1 MNRLLHPVLRF
12 CCVGILLAA
21 CTAVQAQ
28 TFTIT
33 PDLSNPQRASI
44 TFGGSMPGTSPGA
57 QQHRIFLIGAVAGAV
72 SSASV
77 CTNTAAIGARTLLSA
92 SISGTNTLIL
102 GFSGP
107 LATGA
112 ALSGAVTVD
121 LNFPHTWSGGTST
134 SSWGVLA
141 SVAAGTWNNT
151 AAPIALP
158 VAGIGVTG
166 NSASIADGS
175 TGISASNNTDLGQ
188 VCVVGG
194 PISQTFTIANP
205 SATGSLTVSNIT
217 TANSVLF
224 SVGIPGLFP
233 IIVLPSSSTTFTIS
247 FDPTAVGVVGTTVSI
262 QNNSCGA
269 TSNYTFDV
277 QGGGINAPTAYNLST
292 TNSGNFCTG
301 STTSITQN
309 GSQTGVSYQLYI
321 GGINPTGAPVTG
333 TGSPLTF
340 SGLNTSGVY
349 TVVATATGG
358 CTATMTGSVTL
369 TERPLPA
376 LPTTTA
382 YSVCVGGTRTLTG
395 ATGASHLWTVAAN
408 TSTGATINGV
418 ALTPPTQ
425 TFSTQNL
432 AAVGGTSTGQI
443 DLTYKITDG
452 FGCMATTPVTVQ
464 VTGASIA
471 NITGGTSPI
480 CPTATTTLTGVYAN
494 AHTPSWSS
502 SNPAIATVVGG
513 LVTGV
518 AAGTVTI
525 TFTAT
530 EAGGCVG
537 TATRSITVSSGPR
550 PTISGNSAAPL
561 CPGSTRPLSSTTSGL
576 SISWNSSDPSVA
588 SVDAVTGIVTGV
600 AFGTTVITY
609 TVSDVSCT
617 GSSTVA
623 VVVGDG
629 TRPTIGCPTPLV
641 GVQNTDP
648 GVCTKTFTLPPT
660 SVTDNCAVSAV
671 ALTYE
676 LLNGL
681 TVVGSGSLPNP
692 FTLNV
697 GTTAIRYIATDAG
710 GNVSSCSFSI
720 TVADRQ
726 APTVMCPA
734 DVTVNTGTSSCP
746 VAVGSISP
754 TSVTDNCGP
763 VSAPVNYSYA
773 GATTGTGVVSGS
785 GTFDR
790 GVTTA
795 TYSVTDA
802 SGNTGTCTFVVTV
815 TDDHPATV
823 TCPSDITVNTS
834 AGICTGVLT
843 TPQAAFTAS
852 DNCGSVTVTHT
863 ATGVTSISTPRPGSV
878 AGTPFNMGSTVVT
891 YTAVDQAG
899 NTPSS
904 CTFSVVV
911 ADNQPPTIQC
921 PRPTPGT
928 GPITWTLTA
937 DANCEASLINLN
949 PVMNDNCGSSNLD
962 LEYELID
969 QATGY
974 LIDYGS
980 GTADGLF
987 YLGNTVVYYTATDDA
1002 GLFSSCSFN
1011 VEVLDLT
1018 KPVVTICPPNQVV
1031 PNTPGLCEAV
1041 LGSAVALAAS
1051 DNCSGVT
1058 VSHISTG
1065 ATVSSGAGDAQAL
1078 PFLRGT
1084 TTVTYVVTDDS
1095 NNSTICRF
1103 TVEVQ
1108 DTEFPD
1114 IICPAPMT
1122 VTAISN
1128 CTATLAAGSID
1139 PSPTDNC
1146 PNATVQY
1153 SLNGTTWL
1161 PVPAPLTYA
1170 IGTRSIYYRVTDG
1183 AGRQSSCSFTVTV
1196 VDNTAPTLTCPTPT
1210 PLNTAPGV
1218 CTQTY
1223 TITDPITDN
1232 CPGSTWSAAFSN
1244 PVNSGVSSIGPIND
1258 GSNSVVTFPL
1268 GTTTVTLTATD
1279 GTNAATSCTFS
1290 VVVSD
1295 MQRPT
1300 LVCRGPL
1307 LPANVTQCSTIVTP
1321 TILDMRP
1328 LTLTDNCPAGL
1339 TIRANLSGATTSL
1352 GDELRPLADAAN
1364 NWTFCVGTTNVIY
1377 TATDASG
1384 NSTTCAFSVTLRE
1397 PTPPTFALCPPN
1409 LTISTDPGLCVHNNT
1424 SNFIAMGADNCDFGF
1439 TTSYSITGATTRSG
1453 TTGDASGVFNKGVST
1468 ITYRVVDA
1476 SGNGNTTA
1484 CITVVTINDTQMPV
1498 ITCPTTPQVYTT
1510 RPGFCNALA
1519 TGTAPTITENCPYT
1533 LSYQTSDSRSATNIT
1548 DVNGLPFR
1556 PGLTTVRYLVTDGT
1570 NSSSCIFIIEVIDQ
1584 QPPNITCPNDVT
1596 VTAAGSACTA
1606 VANGLTATFNDA
1618 CSGVTLEHAITGA
1631 TTPLVQ
1637 PILGGAGGSTF
1648 NVGVSTVTY
1657 YAIDAS
1663 SNVSSCMFTVTVRD
1677 AQRPTISCP
1686 TPAASYPT
1694 DPGICTATIPTLV
1707 ATGTDNCGTA
1717 MLSFVRSS
1725 TTAGSGGPSSG
1736 MIDGGS
1742 AAFNIGTT
1750 VVTYT
1755 STDAGGL
1762 TNSCSISVLV
1772 RDSQPPGLS
1781 CPTDNM
1787 VVSTNTNCTYV
1798 ASLSLL
1804 ELNATLVND
1813 LCSATATLT
1822 YTLTGATTT
1831 PGRVTGQVGT
1841 RAINLGE
1848 TQLTYF
1854 VADGSGNNSSCIVFI
1869 TVNDNTNPTITC
1881 PSSTTA
1887 STAVNT
1893 CTATLFTLAPTATDN
1908 CGVASVH
1915 RSINGSPEVLG
1926 NANGVALSL
1935 GTNTITYTARDA
1947 GGRSSVC
1954 TFTVTV
1960 NDNTAPSFICPS
1972 PAPVSPGVGCTA
1984 MIPALV
1990 ITATDNCAMGTF
2002 TYNLNGATMGSG
2014 NVSSIGTQLF
2024 SAGLTTVTYTAT
2036 DASSNPRTCT
2046 FTVNVTDTQPPTL
2059 DCPSSQTVGTD
2070 PGVCTASALPVITAT
2085 ATDNCTAS
2093 PTIAY
2098 SLNNGA
2104 FVTGA
2109 TVSFPAGPYAPGVRS
2124 IRFRAVDNAGRVSTC
2139 DRTITVRDDV
2149 MPALTC
2155 PTPVNPYPSN
2165 ASCQYVRAANEF
2177 SPAMSSD
2184 NCGTPTLTYTLT
2196 RSSVTSPVTSGAL
2209 PAAFSG
2215 GTTTVTWLS
2224 RDAAGNTNSCSFDV
2238 IVSDL
2243 APPTL
2248 TSCPAN
2254 TTRSST
2260 PGVCGYTVT
2269 ATDLRPTATDNCG
2282 TPTLSWVA
2290 SGASSGSG
2298 STSASITGT
2307 VLSLGTTAL
2316 QWTVTDVGGNA
2327 TTCSFTVSVS
2337 DTQNPSITCKP
2348 SASRPG
2354 SLISSCT
2361 YQTIASEFDPTVSD
2375 NCSIASV
2382 TYAVG
2387 SGPATPQG
2395 TYPTLSSGINT
2406 IVWSATDVNART
2418 STCAMTITVSNCT
2431 FVNGNIVWKAAPAP
2445 SMSTLPV
2452 NNAIVN
2458 LTGAAVAATVT
2469 NTSGVYNF
2477 AVNGIGTFTITPT
2490 KTDNPMNGVDAADI
2504 AAIVAHVS
2512 GGAQITDPCNIIA
2525 ADVQGNQNIDNNDA
2539 SATNAA
2545 ILGHAPSRA
2554 LLRWIFVPRNHVFT
2568 PVSVNPSPV
2577 FTTIPPAFWAYPTAV
2592 TFTSTGGALPSYNFW
2607 GIHRGDVNNS
2617 TNLGSSSSSAAAE
2630 GQAMTLL
2637 VPDRML
2643 KAGEIIRV
2651 PVSVRNFHDLAA
2663 YQFAFGFD
2671 VNQLEYVSV
2680 QTDGSALSLDAATNF
2695 GDSNADG
2702 GELRTLWAAGKGR
2715 ALTDDARLFFVQ
2727 FRVLQSGKRLSQ
2739 VLRLD
2744 GTNLPA
2750 KAFDSGLLP
2759 QGVVL
2764 RFTDSSAPIAVAPAS
2779 QGGIELM
2786 QNRPNPFTDQTIISF
2801 VLPQACEARL
2811 RIYDLSGR
2819 LMMETNKTYT
2829 AGYQEETIQLT
2840 AQQAMGGVYYY
2851 ELTTPF
2857 GKAAKKMILADR

>member
-1 MNRLLHPVLRF
+1 MNRLLHAVLRF

-21 CTAVQAQ
+21 YTTVQAQ

-33 PDLSNPQRASI
+33 PDLSNPQRARI
-44 TFGGSMPGTSPGA
+44 TFSGSMPGTSPGA
-57 QQHRIFLIGAVAGAV
+57 QQHRIFLIGAVSGAV

-77 CTNTAAIGARTLLSA
+77 CASTAAIGTRTLLSA
-92 SISGTNTLIL
+92 SISGTSTLIL

-107 LATGA
+107 LATSA
-112 ALSGAVTVD
+112 TLSGDVIVD
-121 LNFPHTWSGGTST
+121 LNSPYTWSAGTNT

-141 SVAAGTWNNT
+141 SVAAGTWSS

-166 NSASIADGS
+166 NSVSIADGS
-175 TGISASNNTDLGQ
+175 TVISASDNTDLGQ

-194 PISQTFTIANP
+194 PISQTFTITNP
-205 SATGSLTVSNIT
+205 STTGSLTISNIT

-224 SVGIPGLFP
+224 SVGIPAPFP
-233 IIVLPSSSTTFTIS
+233 ITVLPSSSTTFTIS

-262 QNNSCGA
+262 QNNSCGT
-269 TSNYTFDV
+269 TSDYTFGV
-277 QGGGINAPTAYNLST
+277 QGGGINAPTGYSLST

-301 STTSITQN
+301 STTSITQG

-321 GGINPTGAPVTG
+321 GGTTPTGSPVIG

-340 SGLNTSGVY
+340 SSLNTSGVY

-358 CTATMTGSVTL
+358 CTATMNSSVTL

-382 YSVCVGGTRTLTG
+382 YSVCVGGTRALTG
-395 ATGASHLWTVAAN
+395 ATGTSHLWTVVAN
-408 TSTGATINGV
+408 SSTGATINGA

-432 AAVGGTSTGQI
+432 TAVGGTSTGQI

-480 CPTATTTLTGVYAN
+480 CPTATTTLTGVYAS

-513 LVTGV
+513 VVTGV
-518 AAGTVTI
+518 TAGTVTI

-537 TATRSITVSSGPR
+537 TATQSITVLSGPR
-550 PTISGNSAAPL
+550 PVISGNSAAPL

-576 SISWNSSDPSVA
+576 SMSWSSSDPGVA
-588 SVDAVTGIVTGV
+588 DVDAGTGIVTGI
-600 AFGTTVITY
+600 AFGTAVITY
-609 TVSDVSCT
+609 TVSDASCT

-629 TRPTIGCPTPLV
+629 TRPTIVCPTPPT

-648 GVCTKTFTLPPT
+648 GVCTKTFTTLNPSPT
-660 SVTDNCAVSAV
+660 SVTDNCAVGAV
-671 ALTYE
+671 ALTYQ

-681 TVVGSGSLPNP
+681 TVIGSGSLPNP
-692 FTLNV
+692 FTLDV

-726 APTVMCPA
+726 VPAIVCPA
-734 DVTVNTGTSSCP
+734 DMTVSTGVSSCP
-746 VAVGSISP
+746 IVVGSISLV
-754 TSVTDNCGP
+754 SVTDNCAP
-763 VSAPVNYSYA
+763 VSSPVNYSYA

-790 GVTTA
+790 GVTRV

-802 SGNTGTCTFVVTV
+802 SGNTGTCPFVVTV
-815 TDDHPATV
+815 VDDYPATV
-823 TCPSDITVNTS
+823 SCPPDITVNTS
-834 AGICTGVLT
+834 VGICTGVLT

-852 DNCGSVTVTHT
+852 DNCGSVRVTHT
-863 ATGVTSISTPRPGSV
+863 ATGVTPISTPVLGSV
-878 AGTPFNMGSTVVT
+878 TGIPFNIGSTVVI

-899 NTPSS
+899 NTASS

-928 GPITWTLTA
+928 GPITWTRTA
-937 DANCEASLINLN
+937 DINCEALLTALN
-949 PVMNDNCGSSNLD
+949 PVMNDNCGASNLD

-969 QATGY
+969 QATGN
-974 LIDYGS
+974 LIDDGP
-980 GTADGLF
+980 GNADGVF
-987 YLGNTVVYYTATDDA
+987 YLGNTVVYYTVTDDA
-1002 GLFSSCSFN
+1002 GLSSSCSFN
-1011 VEVLDLT
+1011 VVVLDLT
-1018 KPVVTICPPNQVV
+1018 KPMIMCPLNQVV
-1031 PNTPGLCEAV
+1031 SNTPGLCEAV
-1041 LGSAVALAAS
+1041 LGSAVSLTAL

-1065 ATVSSGAGDAQAL
+1065 ATMSSGAGDAQAL
-1078 PFLRGT
+1078 PFLKGI

-1095 NNSTICRF
+1095 NNSTSCRF
-1103 TVEVQ
+1103 TVDVQ
-1108 DTEFPD
+1108 DTELPD

-1122 VTAISN
+1122 VTAASN
-1128 CTATLAAGSID
+1128 CTATLTAGSID

-1146 PNATVQY
+1146 PNTTLQY

-1161 PVPAPLTYA
+1161 PVPAPLTYTT
-1170 IGTRSIYYRVTDG
+1170 GTRSIYYRVTDG
-1183 AGRQSSCSFTVTV
+1183 AGRQSSCSFTLTV

-1210 PLNTAPGV
+1210 PLNTASGV

-1258 GSNSVVTFPL
+1258 GSNSGVVTFPL

-1279 GTNAATSCTFS
+1279 GTNAASSCTFN

-1295 MQRPT
+1295 IQRPT
-1300 LVCRGPL
+1300 LLCRGPL
-1307 LPANVTQCSTIVTP
+1307 LTAPVTQCSTIVTP

-1328 LTLTDNCPAGL
+1328 FTLTDNCPAGL

-1352 GDELRPLADAAN
+1352 GDELRPLTDAAN
-1364 NWTFCVGTTNVIY
+1364 NWTFCVGTTNVTY

-1384 NSTTCAFSVTLRE
+1384 NSSTCAFSVVLRE
-1397 PTPPTFALCPPN
+1397 PTPPTFAFCPPN
-1409 LTISTDPGLCVHNNT
+1409 LTLATDPGLCTHNNT

-1439 TTSYSITGATTRSG
+1439 TTSYTITGATTRRG

-1476 SGNGNTTA
+1476 SGNTTA
-1484 CITVVTINDTQMPV
+1484 PCITVVTINDNQAPV

-1510 RPGFCNALA
+1510 RPGFCSALA
-1519 TGTAPTITENCPYT
+1519 TGTAPTITENCSYT

-1556 PGLTTVRYLVTDGT
+1556 PGLTTVGYVVTDGT
-1570 NSSSCIFIIEVIDQ
+1570 NSSSCSFVIEVIDQ
-1584 QPPNITCPNDVT
+1584 QPPNITCPNDIT
-1596 VTAAGSACTA
+1596 VTAAGSACNA
-1606 VANGLTATFNDA
+1606 VVNGLTATFNDA

-1637 PILGGAGGSTF
+1637 PISGGAGGSTF
-1648 NVGVSTVTY
+1648 NVGVSIVTY
-1657 YAIDAS
+1657 YAVDAS

-1686 TPAASYPT
+1686 TPAASYT
-1694 DPGICTATIPTLV
+1694 TTPGICTATIPTLV

-1725 TTAGSGGPSSG
+1725 TTPGSGGPSSG

-1742 AAFNIGTT
+1742 ATFNIGTT

-1755 STDAGGL
+1755 STDVGGL
-1762 TNSCSISVLV
+1762 TTSCSISVLV
-1772 RDSQPPGLS
+1772 RDGQPPALS

-1787 VVSTNTNCTYV
+1787 VASTNTNCTYV
-1798 ASLSLL
+1798 APSL

-1813 LCSATATLT
+1813 LCSNIANPLS
-1822 YTLTGATTT
+1822 YTLVGATTT
-1831 PGRVTGQVGT
+1831 SGRVTGQVGT
-1841 RAINLGE
+1841 RPINLGT

-1854 VADGSGNNSSCIVFI
+1854 VADGSGNNSSCIVNI
-1869 TVNDNTNPTITC
+1869 TITDDVNPTITC
-1881 PSSTTA
+1881 PASTTA
-1887 STAVNT
+1887 STAVNS

-1915 RSINGSPEVLG
+1915 RSINSSPEVLG
-1926 NANGVALSL
+1926 NANGVALNL
-1935 GTNTITYTARDA
+1935 GTNTITYIARDA
-1947 GGRSSVC
+1947 GSRSSAC

-1960 NDNTAPSFICPS
+1960 NDNTAPSFTCPS
-1972 PAPVSPGVGCTA
+1972 PTPVSPGLGCTA
-1984 MIPALV
+1984 TIPALV
-1990 ITATDNCAMGTF
+1990 ITATDNCAMGAF
-2002 TYNLNGATMGSG
+2002 TYTLNGATTGSG
-2014 NVSSIGTQLF
+2014 SVSSIGTQLF

-2059 DCPSSQTVGTD
+2059 TCPSSQTVGTD

-2093 PTIAY
+2093 PTISY

-2109 TVSFPAGPYAPGVRS
+2109 TVSFPAGPYAPGVRN
-2124 IRFRAVDNAGRVSTC
+2124 IRFRAVDNAGRISTC
-2139 DRTITVRDDV
+2139 DLAITVRDNEV
-2149 MPALTC
+2149 PALTC
-2155 PTPVNPYPSN
+2155 PAPANPYPSN
-2165 ASCQYVRAANEF
+2165 ANCQYVRAANEF
-2177 SPAMSSD
+2177 SPSTSSD

-2196 RSSVTSPVTSGAL
+2196 RGSVTSPVTSGAL

-2224 RDAAGNTNSCSFDV
+2224 RDAAGNTNSCSFNV

-2243 APPTL
+2243 VPPTL
-2248 TSCPAN
+2248 TCPAN

-2269 ATDLRPTATDNCG
+2269 ATDLRPTVTDNCG
-2282 TPTLSWVA
+2282 TPTLSWAA
-2290 SGASSGSG
+2290 SGVSAGSG

-2307 VLSLGTTAL
+2307 VLSLGTTIL
-2316 QWTVTDVGGNA
+2316 QWTGTDVGGNA

-2337 DTQNPSITCKP
+2337 DTENPSITCKP

-2354 SLISSCT
+2354 SLISNCT

-2375 NCSIASV
+2375 NCGIASV

-2387 SGPATPQG
+2387 SGPVTPQG
-2395 TYPTLSSGINT
+2395 TYPTLSSGTNT

-2418 STCAMTITVSNCT
+2418 STCAMTITVTNCT

-2452 NNAIVN
+2452 NNVIVN

-2504 AAIVAHVS
+2504 SAIIAHAS
-2512 GGAQITDPCNIIA
+2512 GGVQITDPCNIIA

-2539 SATNAA
+2539 SAINAA

-2577 FTTIPPAFWAYPTAV
+2577 FTTIPPAFWTYPTTV

-2607 GIHRGDVNNS
+2607 GVHRGDVNNS

-2630 GQAMTLL
+2630 GQAMTLM

-2643 KAGEIIRV
+2643 NAGEIIRV

-2680 QTDGSALSLDAATNF
+2680 QTDGSALGLNAATNF

-2764 RFTDSSAPIAVAPAS
+2764 RFTDSGAPIAVAPAS

-2786 QNRPNPFTDQTIISF
+2786 QNRPNPFTDQTTISF

-2840 AQQAMGGVYYY
+2840 ARQAMGGVYYY